1 MSERTDPALLLVD
14 DRPENLLA
22 LEAVLEPLGHRMV
35 QVRSGEEALRQ
46 LLLDEIAVIILDV
59 QMPGLDGFETAAAI
73 KGRERTSDIPII
85 FLTALSREPE
95 HRLLGYATG
104 AVDYVFKPVDPDLLR
119 AKVAVFVELH
129 LAQRRLKEQAEELA
143 WRSAEL
149 ERSNAEL
156 EQFSYIASHD
166 LQEPLRVITGY
177 LELLAED
184 LGEGLGSQAR
194 RWIEQAT
201 ATASRME
208 ALVADLLQ
216 FARSGAGTYEPVP
229 VDLDEALS
237 SALADLYRLAAGA
250 TIRCDEL
257 GWAMA
262 APIEAR
268 LVFQNLLSNALR
280 HARPD
285 VAPEISVTAE
295 RSPEWV
301 TVSVVDNGPGV
312 PESDLRRVFG
322 MFERIEGQ
330 PSPGSGL
337 GLALCRR
344 LVERAGG
351 RIWMERNR
359 GPGVTV
365 SFTLPALPS

>member
-1 MSERTDPALLLVD
+1 MSPDPALLLVD

-22 LEAVLEPLGHRMV
+22 LDAVLEPLGHRLV
-35 QVRSGEEALRQ
+35 QARSGEEALRQ
-46 LLLDEIAVIILDV
+46 LLLDDVAVIILDV

-73 KGRERTSDIPII
+73 KGRERTRDIPII

-143 WRSAEL
+143 LRSAEL
-149 ERSNAEL
+149 QRSNTEL
-156 EQFSYIASHD
+156 EQFTYIASHD

-177 LELLAED
+177 LELLVEERGEA
-184 LGEGLGSQAR
+184 LGELPRS
-194 RWIEQAT
+194 WIEKAT

-208 ALVADLLQ
+208 RLVSDLLEYS
-216 FARSGAGTYEPVP
+216 RSGAGTYKPVV

-237 SALADLYRLAAGA
+237 SALADLHRLSGDAH
-250 TIRCDEL
+250 IRCDDL
-257 GWAMA
+257 GTALA
-262 APIEAR
+262 SPVEVR
-268 LVFQNLLSNALR
+268 LVLQNLLGNALR
-280 HARPD
+280 HGRAEGP
-285 VAPEISVTAE
+285 PEIAVGVE
-295 RSPEWV
+295 RSQGWV
-301 TVSVVDNGPGV
+301 RVSVADNGPGV

-322 MFERIEGQ
+322 MFERVEGQ
-330 PSPGSGL
+330 PAPGSGL

-351 RIWMERNR
+351 HIWMERNR
-359 GPGVTV
+359 GAGVTV
-365 SFTLPALPS
+365 SFTLPAVPS